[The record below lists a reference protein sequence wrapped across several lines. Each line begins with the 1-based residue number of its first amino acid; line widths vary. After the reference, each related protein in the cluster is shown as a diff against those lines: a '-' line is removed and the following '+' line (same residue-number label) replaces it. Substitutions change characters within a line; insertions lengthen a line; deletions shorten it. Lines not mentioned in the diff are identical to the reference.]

1 MTSTE
6 RKLDEAKYFYRRL
19 NIDDPY
25 FDYNL
30 SAFLNAAR
38 STAWVMRH
46 EFHKVAG
53 WEKWFQE
60 YNLTTQG
67 KQLLKEIN
75 DLRIEA
81 TKKEGLKTDLFFLQ
95 SNFLVDEK
103 YYPELQKFQNL
114 EDGDYLLSIEPI
126 TDEPIE
132 NDEETIR
139 IAGEISRSDKPYD
152 GAREK
157 LKEKCEAYLKLMDE
171 IVQACVCS
179 FKCKDA
185 N

>member
-38 STAWVMRH
+38 SITWVMRH
-46 EFHKVAG
+46 EFHKVEG
-53 WEKWFQE
+53 WNKWFQE
-60 YNLTTQG
+60 YNVTTQG
-67 KQLLKEIN
+67 KQLLTEIN

-81 TKKEGLKTDLFFLQ
+81 TKKAGLKTNLFFLQ
-95 SNFLVDEK
+95 TDFLVYEK
-103 YYPELQKFQNL
+103 FYPELERFRNL
-114 EDGDYLLSIEPI
+114 EDGEYLLSLEPI
-126 TDEPIE
+126 TDKPVEH
-132 NDEETIR
+132 DEDTIT
-139 IAGEISRSDKPYD
+139 IVGEISRSDKPYD
-152 GAREK
+152 GEREK

-171 IVQACVCS
+171 IVQVCVCN
-179 FKCKDA
+179 FKDTKT